1 MYVDLQSKPWDLDL
15 FAKSPT
21 YEATLMKSEFQWHR
35 VNFEALYLP
44 NYEGF
49 ALGQHIKFVEL

>member
-1 MYVDLQSKPWDLDL
+1 M
-15 FAKSPT
+15 A
-21 YEATLMKSEFQWHR
+21 KSEFQWYR

-44 NYEGF
+44 NYEDF

>member
-1 MYVDLQSKPWDLDL
+1 MYVDLQIKPWDLDL
-15 FAKSPT
+15 FAKAPLKL
-21 YEATLMKSEFQWHR
+21 YWVKSEFQWNW

-44 NYEGF
+44 NYEDF